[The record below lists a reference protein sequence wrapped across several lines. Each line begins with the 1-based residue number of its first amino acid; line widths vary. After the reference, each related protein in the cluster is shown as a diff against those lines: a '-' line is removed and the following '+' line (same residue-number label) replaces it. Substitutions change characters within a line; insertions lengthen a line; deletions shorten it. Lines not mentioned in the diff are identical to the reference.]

1 MYLNQVEAL
10 LSKYVYQS
18 FKILPSTLNTE
29 KFAQWSFMQDM
40 SNKEKLW
47 DYAKE
52 IFHWMESEEA

>member
-1 MYLNQVEAL
+1 MEAL
-10 LSKYVYQS
+10 RSKHVCQS

-29 KFAQWSFMQDM
+29 KFAQWGFMQDT

-52 IFHWMESEEA
+52 IFHWMESGEAWC

>member
-10 LSKYVYQS
+10 QSKHVYQS

-29 KFAQWSFMQDM
+29 TFAQWGFMQGIP
-40 SNKEKLW
+40 NKGKLQ

-52 IFHWMESEEA
+52 IFHWMKSGEA